1 MLSSTFV
8 RSKAGLFPVVL
19 AALILAACSGRAPQT
34 PPPANIQD
42 EASANAD
49 YYLQQLQQSSDDNKA
64 DWQLLAIRALLREG
78 KILQAAEQLSTL
90 PANLSDTQRQEQQLL
105 TAELL
110 VAQKNNPAAADI
122 LGKLDATQL
131 SANQQVR
138 FYQAQIAA
146 NQGKATL
153 PLIRAFIAQE
163 PLLKDKAHQDNID
176 GTWQALAQLT
186 PQELNNI
193 VINADEN
200 VLQGWLD
207 LTHVYQDNKQDPE
220 LLKAAIKDWQTRYPQ
235 NPAAKNLPTALTQI
249 SNFSQASTAKIALL
263 LPLSGPAQ
271 VFADAIQQG
280 FTAAQNGL
288 PIAAPAPEIP
298 DATASASTD
307 ATAPVDVVAAATPSP
322 VAAPIAISNAQVKI
336 YDTTTQPIAALLA
349 QAQQDGATL
358 VVGPLLK
365 PEVEQLSAT
374 PSTLNILALNQPEVS
389 TNNPNICYFALSP
402 EDEARDAAHHLWS
415 QEKRAP
421 LLLTPRG
428 AFGDR
433 VTKAFAEEWQKLGGQ
448 TVLQQ
453 NFGSTAELKQAI
465 NSGAGIRLTGQPVTI
480 SSAPAAAPASVTIA
494 GLTIPAPPVDAPVV
508 STSAGGNID
517 SVYII
522 ATPAE
527 LTLIKPMIDMATSSR
542 SKPALFA
549 SSRSYQA
556 GAGPDYRLEME
567 GIQFSDIP
575 LMAGANPAL
584 MQQASAKYANDYSL
598 VRLYAMGI
606 DAWTLS
612 NHFAEMRQIPGFQV
626 SGTTGELTASADC
639 VITRKLPWLQY
650 RQGMVVP
657 AA

>member
-8 RSKAGLFPVVL
+8 RSKAGLVPVVL

-34 PPPANIQD
+34 PPPTNIQD
-42 EASANAD
+42 EASANSD

-78 KILQAAEQLSTL
+78 KLPQAAEQLGTL
-90 PANLSDTQRQEQQLL
+90 PANMSGTQRQEQQLL

-110 VAQKNNPAAADI
+110 VAQKNNPAATDI

-176 GTWQALAQLT
+176 GTWQGLAQLT

-193 VINADEN
+193 IINADEN

-207 LTHVYQDNKQDPE
+207 LLHVYQDNKQDPD
-220 LLKAAIKDWQTRYPQ
+220 LLKAGIKDWQNRYPQ
-235 NPAAKNLPTALTQI
+235 NPAAKNLPTALTQV

-263 LPLSGPAQ
+263 LPLSGSAQ

-288 PIAAPAPEIP
+288 PVNTPAPVTP
-298 DATASASTD
+298 DATATTPTD
-307 ATAPVDVVAAATPSP
+307 ATATPVTDIATPAP
-322 VAAPIAISNAQVKI
+322 VANPVATSNAQVKI
-336 YDTTTQPIAALLA
+336 YDTTTQPVAALLA

-365 PEVEQLSAT
+365 AEVEQLST
-374 PSTLNILALNQPEVS
+374 PPSTLNILALNQPEVS
-389 TNNPNICYFALSP
+389 TNSQNICYFALSP

-415 QEKRAP
+415 QEKRMP

-433 VTKAFAEEWQKLGGQ
+433 VAKAFAEEWQKQGGQ

-453 NFGSTAELKQAI
+453 NFGSTAELKQTI
-465 NSGAGIRLTGQPVTI
+465 NSGAGIRLAGQPVSV
-480 SSAPAAAPASVTIA
+480 SSAPASVTIA
-494 GLTIPAPPVDAPVV
+494 GLTIPAPQVDAPVV

-517 SVYII
+517 AVYII

-527 LTLIKPMIDMATSSR
+527 LTLIKPMIDMATSTR

-584 MQQASAKYANDYSL
+584 MQQAAAKFANDYSL

-626 SGTTGELTASADC
+626 SGTTGDLTASADC